1 MAGSIR
7 TLLTIALASL
17 LQIGGANAAP
27 ISFACTGKISAQT
40 VVIDLDKGL
49 VVVEGHQ
56 TPITMAS
63 EAKIE
68 FRDAILYGVFRLP
81 QEDLAYIAP
90 SGAFTGQCK

>member
-1 MAGSIR
+1 MVGSIR
-7 TLLTIALASL
+7 MLLMIALACL
-17 LQIGGANAAP
+17 VAIRDTKATP
-27 ISFACTGKISAQT
+27 VSFACTGKISAQT

-56 TPITMAS
+56 TPITTAS

-68 FRDAILYGVFRLP
+68 FRDAVLYGVFRLP
-81 QEDLAYIAP
+81 EEDLAYIAP

>member
-1 MAGSIR
+1 MVGSIR
-7 TLLTIALASL
+7 ALMIALVCLMDIS
-17 LQIGGANAAP
+17 GTKAAP
-27 ISFACTGKISAQT
+27 VSFACTGKISAQT

-56 TPITMAS
+56 TPITAAS

-68 FRDAILYGVFRLP
+68 FRDTILYGVFRLP
-81 QEDLAYIAP
+81 EEDLAYIAP